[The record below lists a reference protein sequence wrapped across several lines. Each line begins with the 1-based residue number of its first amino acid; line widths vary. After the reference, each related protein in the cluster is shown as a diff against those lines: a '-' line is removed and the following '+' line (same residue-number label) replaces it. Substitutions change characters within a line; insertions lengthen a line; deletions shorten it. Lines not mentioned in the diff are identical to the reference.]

1 MAMRWAHRWV
11 CVTHWGVR
19 WMWVVGAKVVCLLV
33 SPSVMPCFRVFV
45 TGFLGLVRHG
55 CGGFVGWQI
64 VLSCGSG
71 SSDRGP

>member
-1 MAMRWAHRWV
+1 MVGGKVRAAH
-11 CVTHWGVR
+11 
-19 WMWVVGAKVVCLLV
+19 V
-33 SPSVMPCFRVFV
+33 SPSVMPCFWVVF

-55 CGGFVGWQI
+55 CGGLVGWQM